1 MAEQYDENEGK
12 TPVFVINGF
21 LEAGKTQ
28 FLKFTIDQPYFQTE
42 GKTLLLVC
50 EEGEETFDDDLLNR
64 TNTIAI
70 FFENKEEAT
79 AEQFSA
85 LQKEY
90 QPERVLIEW
99 NGMWMQN
106 ELMFPEEWYLNQ
118 QITIINTRTMDLYL
132 KNMRAFLGPML
143 KDTELVICNRAD
155 GFTEEQ
161 LGNYHLSLKGMA
173 PNAEIVFE
181 GKDGEIRGDFS
192 INLPYDLKADHLEVG
207 PEDYAIFYV
216 DSMDRPDRYDG
227 KTVEFTA
234 QVMKPKGAPKNVFV
248 PGRKVMTCCEADI
261 QFAGLLSY
269 YSGTTEVKTGDWVE
283 VVAKVR
289 AEYTEVYKEKG
300 PVLYIKNLNIL
311 IQSSLNSNFVLP
323 RPLDGSP
330 RQRRGF

>member
-132 KNMRAFLGPML
+132 KNMR
-143 KDTELVICNRAD
+143 
-155 GFTEEQ
+155 
-161 LGNYHLSLKGMA
+161 GNYHLSLKGMA

-192 INLPYDLKADHLEVG
+192 INLPYDLTADHLEVG

-261 QFAGLLSY
+261 QFCGFVCRYKGADRL
-269 YSGTTEVKTGDWVE
+269 KNGDWVKLT
-283 VVAKVR
+283 AKIKSEN
-289 AEYTEVYKEKG
+289 APEYGAVG
-300 PVLYIKNLNIL
+300 PVLYGE
-311 IQSSLNSNFVLP
+311 SAVLTG
-323 RPLDGSP
+323 PLEEVAT
-330 RQRRGF
+330 FA

>member
-1 MAEQYDENEGK
+1 
-12 TPVFVINGF
+12 
-21 LEAGKTQ
+21 
-28 FLKFTIDQPYFQTE
+28 
-42 GKTLLLVC
+42 
-50 EEGEETFDDDLLNR
+50 
-64 TNTIAI
+64 
-70 FFENKEEAT
+70 
-79 AEQFSA
+79 
-85 LQKEY
+85 
-90 QPERVLIEW
+90 
-99 NGMWMQN
+99 MQN

-261 QFAGLLSY
+261 QFCGFVCRYKGADRL
-269 YSGTTEVKTGDWVE
+269 KNGDWVKLT
-283 VVAKVR
+283 AKIKSEN
-289 AEYTEVYKEKG
+289 APEYGAVG
-300 PVLYIKNLNIL
+300 PVLYGE
-311 IQSSLNSNFVLP
+311 SAVLTG
-323 RPLDGSP
+323 PLEEVAT
-330 RQRRGF
+330 FA

>member
-1 MAEQYDENEGK
+1 MAEQYEDENEGK

-28 FLKFTIDQPYFQTE
+28 FLKFTIEQPYFQTE

-50 EEGEETFDDDLLNR
+50 EEGEETFDDDLLDR
-64 TNTIAI
+64 TKTIAI
-70 FFENKEEAT
+70 FFEDKEEVT
-79 AEQFSA
+79 PEQLSA

-90 QPERVLIEW
+90 GPERVLIEW

-132 KNMRAFLGPML
+132 KNMRAFMGPML

-261 QFAGLLSY
+261 QFCGFVCRYKGADRL
-269 YSGTTEVKTGDWVE
+269 KNGDWVKLT
-283 VVAKVR
+283 AKIKSEN
-289 AEYTEVYKEKG
+289 APEYGAVG
-300 PVLYIKNLNIL
+300 PVLYGE
-311 IQSSLNSNFVLP
+311 SAVLTG
-323 RPLDGSP
+323 PLEEVAT
-330 RQRRGF
+330 FA